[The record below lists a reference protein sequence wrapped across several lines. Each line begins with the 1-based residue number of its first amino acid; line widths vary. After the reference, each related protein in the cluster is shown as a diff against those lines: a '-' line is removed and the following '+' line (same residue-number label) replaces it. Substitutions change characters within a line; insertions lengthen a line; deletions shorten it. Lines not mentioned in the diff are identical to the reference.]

1 MNRNIISEKQFCGK
15 IMCKKH
21 VHVAVR
27 KTQTPDTAKT
37 SLSPTITKILREW
50 SQGFNCDTKK
60 NGCINALAQAN
71 ICFTFNALQF
81 LISICKIGFYNYG
94 VKLLRSC

>member
-60 NGCINALAQAN
+60 KTDASTHLRKL
-71 ICFTFNALQF
+71 TFVLHSTHCSF
-81 LISICKIGFYNYG
+81 
-94 VKLLRSC
+94 